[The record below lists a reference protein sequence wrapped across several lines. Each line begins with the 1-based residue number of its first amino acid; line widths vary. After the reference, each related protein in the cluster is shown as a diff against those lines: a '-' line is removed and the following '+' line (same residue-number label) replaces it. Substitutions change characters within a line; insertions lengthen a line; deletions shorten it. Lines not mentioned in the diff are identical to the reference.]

1 MLAAL
6 VRHSARRPG
15 VVLALALLLLA
26 FGAWRLSQA
35 GLDIFPEFA
44 GKRAIVQTE
53 APGLT
58 PEQVETLVTRQVE
71 KSLAGLPGLSS
82 LRSESL
88 QGLSV
93 VVALFEENTDIY
105 RDRQQIG
112 ERLAGLQ
119 GQLPPG
125 IGPPLLTPL
134 SSSSATVLTIGLS
147 SPSHDE
153 MELRTLADWTLAPRL
168 MATPGVADVNVFG
181 GQIKQLQIRLRP
193 DALRRYGLSLDEVR
207 QAAEAATGTRGA
219 GFLENENQR
228 IPLQLT
234 GLPAD
239 TETLRQT
246 VLLRKNGVN
255 VTFGDIAEIAHGPR
269 PPIGQAA
276 IGGESAIVMMV
287 IGQYGANTLNVSRRV
302 ESVLEEFR
310 EILGKRD
317 IRLNPR
323 LFRPADYIERSIR
336 NLSGHLLAG
345 GLLVVSVLYVFLFD
359 ARAAFIPALAI
370 PLSLLSAIVTLLA
383 LDVNLNL
390 MVLGGLAISL
400 GEVVDDAI
408 IDVENIFRRLRENR
422 LAPMPKPVA
431 QVVFSASMEVRGSV
445 VYATFIVALSFVPL
459 LTLGGV
465 AGRLFSPL
473 GQAYILAILASLLA
487 ALTVTP
493 ALCCLLLARRDAE
506 AERSPAL
513 RRILPGYETLL
524 RRAAAAPGKTL
535 GISALILSALLTL
548 APKLGG
554 EFLPRL
560 REGHFIVH
568 TVALPGT
575 SLPESLRMG
584 SQLAREFAKIDGVE
598 SVSQWAGRAERG
610 ADTYGPHYSEYE
622 VRLEPMNGI
631 GQQAALE
638 RLRAILGDFPGLD
651 YEANTFLTERIDE
664 TISGYTAP
672 VAINVYGADLDRLD
686 AKAHEI
692 AELMKSLEGARE
704 VRLRSPPAAPM
715 LQVRLLPER
724 LASYGIRPLEAAE
737 AAQTAYEGRI
747 VGHYFER
754 DRAIEVNLILAPE
767 HRRRVESVAALPLRA
782 AEGGPVEL
790 GRLAD
795 IRQIE
800 ARYNILHR
808 NGQRVQTV
816 TCNVAGR
823 DLDSFL
829 QELKRRVLG
838 EIGFPADMHPEFAG
852 ASVEQA
858 QARRELIAHA
868 LLTGAGILLLTYIA
882 IGGLRNTFITL
893 VNLPFSLA
901 GGLLGALVAGT
912 ELSVGAMMGFIA
924 LFGVT
929 MRNAIML
936 ISHYRRLVEIEGH
949 TWSLETVV
957 RGARERLPSILMT
970 ATVTALAMAPIAFD
984 SDNPGRE
991 IMGPMAAIVVGGL
1004 ASSTLLNLLLLPTIL
1019 WRYGKFAGSRA
1030 HESRA

>member
-1 MLAAL
+1 MLATL

-15 VVLALALLLLA
+15 VALALALLLLA
-26 FGAWRLSQA
+26 FGGWRLSQA

-58 PEQVETLVTRQVE
+58 PEQVETLVTQQVE
-71 KSLAGLPGLSS
+71 KSLAGLPGLQS

-93 VVALFEENTDIY
+93 VTATFEENTDIH
-105 RDRQQIG
+105 RDRQQVS
-112 ERLAGLQ
+112 ERLAALQ

-125 IGPPLLTPL
+125 AGPPLATPL

-147 SPSHDE
+147 SPNHDL

-181 GQIKQLQIRLRP
+181 GQIKQLQIQLRP

-207 QAAEAATGTRGA
+207 RAAEAATGMRGA

-228 IPLQLT
+228 IPLLLA
-234 GLPAD
+234 GLPAAA
-239 TETLRQT
+239 ETLRQV

-255 VTFGDIAEIAHGPR
+255 VTLGDVADIALAPR

-276 IGGESAIVMMV
+276 VGGESAIVMMV
-287 IGQYGANTLNVSRRV
+287 IGQYGANTLSVSRRV
-302 ESVLEEFR
+302 ESVLAEFQ
-310 EILGKRD
+310 EILGKQD
-317 IRLNPR
+317 IRLNPH

-336 NLSGHLLAG
+336 NLGGHLLAG
-345 GLLVVSVLYVFLFD
+345 GLLVVLVLYAFLYD
-359 ARAAFIPALAI
+359 GRAAFIPTLAI
-370 PLSLLSAIVTLLA
+370 PLSLLSAVVVLLG
-383 LDVNLNL
+383 LGVNLNL
-390 MVLGGLAISL
+390 MILGGLAISL

-422 LAPMPKPVA
+422 LAPKPRTVA
-431 QVVFSASMEVRGSV
+431 RVVFAASMEVRGSV
-445 VYATFIVALSFVPL
+445 VYATFIVALSFMPL

-465 AGRLFSPL
+465 AGRLFAPL
-473 GQAYILAILASLLA
+473 GLAYILAILASLLT

-493 ALCCLLLARRDAE
+493 ALCCLLLARRDSDV
-506 AERSPAL
+506 ERTPLL
-513 RRILPGYETLL
+513 RRILPGYERLL

-535 GISALILSALLTL
+535 GLSALALSAVL
-548 APKLGG
+548 ALSPELGG

-568 TVALPGT
+568 TSAAPGT

-584 SQLAREFAKIDGVE
+584 GQLAREFLRIEGVE

-610 ADTYGPHYSEYE
+610 ADTYGPHYSEFE
-622 VRLEPMNGI
+622 VRLKPMNGA
-631 GQQAALE
+631 GQQAVLE
-638 RLRAILGDFPGLD
+638 RLRALLGAFPGLD
-651 YEANTFLTERIDE
+651 FEANTFLTERIDE

-672 VAINVYGADLDRLD
+672 VAVNVYGPDLDRLD
-686 AKAHEI
+686 AKAREI
-692 AELMKSLEGARE
+692 AKIMEALEGARE
-704 VRLRSPPAAPM
+704 TRLRSPPSAPL

-724 LASYGIRPLEAAE
+724 LASYGLRPLEAAE
-737 AAQTAYEGRI
+737 AAQTAYEGQI
-747 VGHYFER
+747 VGHYFEHN
-754 DRAIEVNLILAPE
+754 RAFEVNLILAPAY
-767 HRRRVESVAALPLRA
+767 RRRVESVAALPLRA

-790 GRLAD
+790 GRIAD

-800 ARYNILHR
+800 SRYNILHR
-808 NGQRVQTV
+808 GGQRVQTV

-823 DLDSFL
+823 DLDSFMH
-829 QELKRRVLG
+829 ELKRRVLS
-838 EIGFPADMHPEFAG
+838 EIDFPKDMHPEFAG

-868 LLTGAGILLLTYIA
+868 LLAGAGILLLTYVA
-882 IGGLRNTFITL
+882 IGSLRNTFITL

-901 GGLLGALVAGT
+901 GGLLGALLAGT
-912 ELSVGAMMGFIA
+912 ELSVGAMVGFIT

-929 MRNAIML
+929 VRNAIML
-936 ISHYRRLVEIEGH
+936 ISHYRRLVEREGKA
-949 TWSLETVV
+949 WNLETVIQ
-957 RGARERLPSILMT
+957 GARERLPSILMT
-970 ATVTALAMAPIAFD
+970 ALVTALAMAPIAFD

-991 IMGPMAAIVVGGL
+991 IMGPMAAIIVGGL
-1004 ASSTLLNLLLLPTIL
+1004 ASSTLLNLVLLPTIL
-1019 WRYGKFAGSRA
+1019 WRYGKFGQAA
-1030 HESRA
+1030 D